1 MAACDELHLL
11 HHEEVVIH
19 RGVEL
24 GVDGRELMLA
34 GRDLVVLGLGRDAER
49 PQLVVEVLHVGRDGG
64 ADSAEVVFLELLSL
78 ARGGA
83 EEGAPADHEV
93 AAAVGV
99 LLDEEVLLLVPDARN
114 DLLGRLAEEGEH
126 ALGLLVQRRHRA
138 QQRGLL
144 VERLARVGAKRGGD
158 AQDVVL
164 DERRARGVPGGVA
177 AGLERGAQAA
187 VGEARRVGLALD
199 QGFAGKLGNGGAVVV
214 GLEEAVVLL
223 ARDARERLEPVG
235 VVGGALGDC
244 PLLHGVGH
252 GVGHVEVERLAFLD
266 GRRELLVH
274 VLGEPLLHDVFGED
288 HRAVSLSQISHTRL
302 LHIAPPATG
311 GVRSKHHGWYGRLVA
326 TVFRNA
332 RATKTQTN

>member
-1 MAACDELHLL
+1 
-11 HHEEVVIH
+11 
-19 RGVEL
+19 
-24 GVDGRELMLA
+24 ML
-34 GRDLVVLGLGRDAER
+34 
-49 PQLVVEVLHVGRDGG
+49 
-64 ADSAEVVFLELLSL
+64 LELLPL
-78 ARGGA
+78 GGGGA
-83 EEGAPADHEV
+83 EQRPAANDQV
-93 AAAVGV
+93 ATLPICV
-99 LLDEEVLLLVPDARN
+99 LLDEEILLLVTHIRHHALRM
-114 DLLGRLAEEGEH
+114 LAEEGEH

-252 GVGHVEVERLAFLD
+252 GVRHVQIKRLTAFD
-266 GRRELLVH
+266 GGGEFFVH
-274 VLGEPLLHDVFGED
+274 VLGEPLLHDVFGEN
-288 HRAVSLSQISHTRL
+288 HRAEAFGKVGHVHPFAYKARSRRRVLGSTRRSRRL
-302 LHIAPPATG
+302 PDAT
-311 GVRSKHHGWYGRLVA
+311 
-326 TVFRNA
+326 T
-332 RATKTQTN
+332 